1 MNILYLSG
9 NNELASLPLGIFAE
23 LCSAD
28 FVKLSLGSI
37 DSSAFAGDAF
47 AGFQLCSKIDGF
59 ESVVEETRE
68 VCEAQQGLFVEG
80 SCEDQLCETGDCSAC
95 YSDGSCG
102 SYVWCSW
109 SAGSCGAPECA
120 EGKEPNVEV
129 GACEACK
136 PGKYSSTISNDAC
149 SACAAGKFS
158 EVVGSVSADDCVEC
172 EEGKV
177 SYSGATACASS
188 MAATADHGLDFRGC
202 SDSAPVMDSAAE
214 SELKATLM
222 NGACTAEG
230 VSLDGVDDY
239 VDIDDW
245 EWGGATSFE
254 MLAKYEN
261 FNNYSPV
268 FCFGNG
274 EDGDSVYV
282 ANRKTESAIY
292 WSVRQGDSQE
302 YVREDGWDQ
311 SSWTHVVVTVS
322 GTTMKIHK
330 NGVLLATDTD
340 GHEPLTM
347 TRTKHWLGRPYAD
360 TYSTGVLGY
369 FNGTVAF
376 VRVWHGVELG
386 EDDVEQLYLERGIM
400 N

>member
-1 MNILYLSG
+1 LNILYLSG

-23 LCSAD
+23 LCS
-28 FVKLSLGSI
+28 LSWLGINGI
-37 DSSAFAGDAF
+37 DSAAFADNAFAGWPYCDT
-47 AGFQLCSKIDGF
+47 F
-59 ESVVEETRE
+59 EGEPGVRE
-68 VCEAQQGLFVEG
+68 MCEAQQGLFVEG

-95 YSDGSCG
+95 YSEGSCG

-129 GACEACK
+129 GACEACE

-158 EVVGSVSADDCVEC
+158 EVVGSVSADDCLEC
-172 EEGKV
+172 EAGKV
-177 SYSGATACASS
+177 TGMDGSLCVPVVEF
-188 MAATADHGLDFRGC
+188 AATADHGWDFRGC

-254 MLAKYEN
+254 MLAKYES

-282 ANRKTESAIY
+282 ANRKTVSTIY
-292 WSVRQGDSQE
+292 WSVRQGDSKE
-302 YVREDGWDQ
+302 DVREDGWDQ

-360 TYSTGVLGY
+360 TYSNGVAGY